1 MCCAICRRLAKL
13 LARIK
18 RMFLTAH
25 PDVFIGIDAP
35 DTNLRVARRL
45 HAAGIPTV
53 QYVSPQVWA
62 WRQGRARNMRESVD
76 LVLCLLPF
84 EKRFYDEHGIR
95 AEFVGHPL
103 ADAIP
108 ENIDRDLARRT
119 LGLDRHA
126 SVVALLPGSR
136 RGEVA
141 RLAADFAA
149 TARWLAAQR
158 PDMKFIAPMASAATR
173 QIFSRVLE
181 RDAPGVEVQLIDGQA
196 TLALSA
202 ANVVLVASGTASLE
216 AALCKRPMV
225 VVYRLG
231 ALTGWILTR
240 FNLVKS
246 KFFAQP
252 NLLAD
257 RRVVGEYFQDQ
268 IIPESI
274 GAELLMWL
282 DDTERRSDLEREF
295 ARIHAELTPW
305 CRHPSRAS
313 DSRTAERPPDC
324 GSIALVR
331 RIAGIDEAGRGPLAG
346 PVVAAAVILRPRRP
360 IEGVADSKSLSPEER
375 SRLSIEIRREA
386 LCFGIG
392 WADHV
397 EIDALNILQ
406 ATFLAMRRALL
417 AMTMT
422 PDHVLV
428 DGNQL
433 PNLNGLGKVL
443 TARAIID
450 GDVTEPAISA
460 ASILAK
466 TAQR

>member
-1 MCCAICRRLAKL
+1 MAASGSLPLRVGLVAGEASGDTLGADLIHALRRRAPNAQFFGVAGPKMQAAGCESWEPAESFAVMGLFDVLRDLPRLLRL
-13 LARIK
+13 LARIR
-18 RMFLTAH
+18 RMFLTAR

-35 DTNLRVARRL
+35 DTNLRLARSL

-62 WRQGRARNMRESVD
+62 WRQGRAHSMRKTLD

-108 ENIDRDLARRT
+108 ESIDREAARAV
-119 LGLDRHA
+119 LGLDPNS

-136 RGEVA
+136 RGEVG

-158 PDMKFIAPMASAATR
+158 PNLEFVAPMASAATR
-173 QIFSRVLE
+173 QIFSEVLLRE
-181 RDAPGVEVQLIDGQA
+181 APELKVRLIDGQA
-196 TLALSA
+196 TTALSA

-231 ALTGWILTR
+231 ALTGWLFTR
-240 FNLVKS
+240 LNLVKS

-257 RRVVGEYFQDQ
+257 KRVVGEYFQQQ
-268 IIPESI
+268 IVPESI

-282 DDTERRSDLEREF
+282 DDTEKRNALEAEF
-295 ARIHAELTPW
+295 SRIHADLKRGAGTRAAQAIVELLS
-305 CRHPSRAS
+305 SR
-313 DSRTAERPPDC
+313 RVK
-324 GSIALVR
+324 GS
-331 RIAGIDEAGRGPLAG
+331 
-346 PVVAAAVILRPRRP
+346 
-360 IEGVADSKSLSPEER
+360 
-375 SRLSIEIRREA
+375 
-386 LCFGIG
+386 FG
-392 WADHV
+392 
-397 EIDALNILQ
+397 
-406 ATFLAMRRALL
+406 
-417 AMTMT
+417 
-422 PDHVLV
+422 
-428 DGNQL
+428 
-433 PNLNGLGKVL
+433 
-443 TARAIID
+443 
-450 GDVTEPAISA
+450 
-460 ASILAK
+460 
-466 TAQR
+466 

>member
-1 MCCAICRRLAKL
+1 MPLPLRVGLLAGEASGDTLGADLIVALRLRAPDAKFFGVAGPKMLAVGCESWEPSESLAVMGLFDVLRDLPRLAKL

-18 RMFLTAH
+18 RMFLTEH

-108 ENIDRDLARRT
+108 ENIDRESARRA
-119 LGLDRHA
+119 LGLAAQA

-149 TARWLAAQR
+149 TARWLAMQR
-158 PDMKFIAPMASAATR
+158 PDLKFIAPMASAATR
-173 QIFSRVLE
+173 QIFSRVLK
-181 RDAPGVEVQLIDGQA
+181 RDAAGVEVQLIDGQA

-231 ALTGWILTR
+231 AMTAWLLTR

-295 ARIHAELTPW
+295 ARIHAELRRGAGT
-305 CRHPSRAS
+305 RAAQAILELLSARQTAVALPS
-313 DSRTAERPPDC
+313 
-324 GSIALVR
+324 
-331 RIAGIDEAGRGPLAG
+331 
-346 PVVAAAVILRPRRP
+346 
-360 IEGVADSKSLSPEER
+360 
-375 SRLSIEIRREA
+375 
-386 LCFGIG
+386 
-392 WADHV
+392 
-397 EIDALNILQ
+397 
-406 ATFLAMRRALL
+406 
-417 AMTMT
+417 
-422 PDHVLV
+422 
-428 DGNQL
+428 
-433 PNLNGLGKVL
+433 
-443 TARAIID
+443 
-450 GDVTEPAISA
+450 
-460 ASILAK
+460 
-466 TAQR
+466 

>member
-1 MCCAICRRLAKL
+1 MNAPAATRASTPLRVGLVAGEASGDTLGADLIHSLRRRAPDTQFFGVAGPKMQAAGCESWEPAESLAVMGLFDVLRDLPRLARL
-13 LARIK
+13 LARVK
-18 RMFLTAH
+18 RMFLTAR

-35 DTNLRVARRL
+35 DTNLRLARTL

-62 WRQGRARNMRESVD
+62 WRQGRARKIRDSVD

-108 ENIDRDLARRT
+108 QQIDREAARRA
-119 LGLDRHA
+119 LGLDQN
-126 SVVALLPGSR
+126 SSIVALLPGSR

-141 RLAADFAA
+141 RLGADFAA

-158 PDMKFIAPMASAATR
+158 PDLKFIAPMASAATR
-173 QIFSRVLE
+173 QIFSEVLR
-181 RDAPGVEVQLIDGQA
+181 RDAPGLDVLMIDGQA
-196 TLALSA
+196 TTALSA

-231 ALTGWILTR
+231 ALTGWVLTR
-240 FNLVKS
+240 LNLVKS

-257 RRVVGEYFQDQ
+257 QRVVGEYFQDQ

-282 DDTERRSDLEREF
+282 DDTERRSALEREF
-295 ARIHAELTPW
+295 SRIHADLRRGAGT
-305 CRHPSRAS
+305 RAAQAILDLLNTRSPSA
-313 DSRTAERPPDC
+313 
-324 GSIALVR
+324 
-331 RIAGIDEAGRGPLAG
+331 RGPL
-346 PVVAAAVILRPRRP
+346 R
-360 IEGVADSKSLSPEER
+360 
-375 SRLSIEIRREA
+375 
-386 LCFGIG
+386 
-392 WADHV
+392 
-397 EIDALNILQ
+397 
-406 ATFLAMRRALL
+406 
-417 AMTMT
+417 
-422 PDHVLV
+422 
-428 DGNQL
+428 
-433 PNLNGLGKVL
+433 
-443 TARAIID
+443 
-450 GDVTEPAISA
+450 
-460 ASILAK
+460 
-466 TAQR
+466 

>member
-1 MCCAICRRLAKL
+1 MPAPVSAPLRVGLVAGEASGDTLGADLIHSLRRRAPDTQFFGVAGPKMQAAGCESWEPAESLAVMGLFDVLRDLPRLARL

-18 RMFLTAH
+18 RMFLTAR

-35 DTNLRVARRL
+35 DTNLRLARSL

-62 WRQGRARNMRESVD
+62 WRQGRARKIGESVD

-84 EKRFYDEHGIR
+84 EKLFYDEHGIR

-108 ENIDRDLARRT
+108 ECIDREAARRA
-119 LGLDRHA
+119 LGLDLK
-126 SVVALLPGSR
+126 SSIVALLPGSR

-141 RLAADFAA
+141 RLGADFAA
-149 TARWLAAQR
+149 TARWMAAQR
-158 PDMKFIAPMASAATR
+158 PDLKFIAPMASAATR
-173 QIFSRVLE
+173 QIFSEVLK
-181 RDAPGVEVQLIDGQA
+181 RDAPALDVRLIDGQA
-196 TLALSA
+196 TTALSA

-231 ALTGWILTR
+231 TLTGWVLTR
-240 FNLVKS
+240 LNLVKS

-282 DDTERRSDLEREF
+282 DDTERRNALEREF
-295 ARIHAELTPW
+295 SRIHADLRRGAGT
-305 CRHPSRAS
+305 RAAQAILDLLSTRSPSERGS
-313 DSRTAERPPDC
+313 AE
-324 GSIALVR
+324 
-331 RIAGIDEAGRGPLAG
+331 
-346 PVVAAAVILRPRRP
+346 
-360 IEGVADSKSLSPEER
+360 
-375 SRLSIEIRREA
+375 
-386 LCFGIG
+386 
-392 WADHV
+392 
-397 EIDALNILQ
+397 
-406 ATFLAMRRALL
+406 
-417 AMTMT
+417 
-422 PDHVLV
+422 
-428 DGNQL
+428 
-433 PNLNGLGKVL
+433 
-443 TARAIID
+443 
-450 GDVTEPAISA
+450 
-460 ASILAK
+460 
-466 TAQR
+466 

>member
-1 MCCAICRRLAKL
+1 MPAPVSAPLRVGLVAGEASGDTLGADLIHSLRRRAPDTQFFGVAGPKMQAAGCESWEPAESLAVMGLFDVLRDLPRLARL

-18 RMFLTAH
+18 RMFLTAR

-35 DTNLRVARRL
+35 DTNLRLARTL

-62 WRQGRARNMRESVD
+62 WRQGRARKIRESVD

-108 ENIDRDLARRT
+108 QQIDREAARRA
-119 LGLDRHA
+119 LGLDLK
-126 SVVALLPGSR
+126 SSIVALLPGSR

-141 RLAADFAA
+141 RLGADFAA

-158 PDMKFIAPMASAATR
+158 PDLKFIAPMASAATR
-173 QIFSRVLE
+173 QIFSEVLK
-181 RDAPGVEVQLIDGQA
+181 RDAPALDVFLIDGQA
-196 TLALSA
+196 TTALSA

-231 ALTGWILTR
+231 ALTGWVLTR
-240 FNLVKS
+240 LNLVKS

-257 RRVVGEYFQDQ
+257 QRVVGEYFQDQ

-282 DDTERRSDLEREF
+282 DDTERRGALEREF
-295 ARIHAELTPW
+295 SRIHADLRRDAGT
-305 CRHPSRAS
+305 RAAQAILDLLNAGSPSPR
-313 DSRTAERPPDC
+313 
-324 GSIALVR
+324 GS
-331 RIAGIDEAGRGPLAG
+331 AG
-346 PVVAAAVILRPRRP
+346 
-360 IEGVADSKSLSPEER
+360 
-375 SRLSIEIRREA
+375 
-386 LCFGIG
+386 
-392 WADHV
+392 
-397 EIDALNILQ
+397 
-406 ATFLAMRRALL
+406 
-417 AMTMT
+417 
-422 PDHVLV
+422 
-428 DGNQL
+428 
-433 PNLNGLGKVL
+433 
-443 TARAIID
+443 
-450 GDVTEPAISA
+450 
-460 ASILAK
+460 
-466 TAQR
+466 

>member
-1 MCCAICRRLAKL
+1 MSIPLRVGLLAGEASGDTLGADLINALRRRAPDTKFFGVAGPKMQAAGCEVWEPAESLAVMGLFDVLRDLPRLAKL

-18 RMFLTAH
+18 RMFLTER

-35 DTNLRVARRL
+35 DTNLRVAPAL

-62 WRQGRARNMRESVD
+62 WRQGRVRRMRGSVD

-108 ENIDRDLARRT
+108 EIVDREAARRA
-119 LGLDRHA
+119 LGLEQE
-126 SVVALLPGSR
+126 SSIVALLPGSR
-136 RGEVA
+136 RGELA

-149 TARWLAAQR
+149 TARWLAGRR
-158 PDMKFIAPMASAATR
+158 PALQFIAPLASAATR
-173 QIFSRVLE
+173 QIFSQALKQNAPEVRVH
-181 RDAPGVEVQLIDGQA
+181 LIDGQA
-196 TLALSA
+196 TTALSA

-231 ALTGWILTR
+231 ALTGWVLTH
-240 FNLVKS
+240 FDLVKS

-268 IIPESI
+268 IIPEAI

-282 DDTERRSDLEREF
+282 DDTERRNALEREF
-295 ARIHAELTPW
+295 ARIHADLRRGAGT
-305 CRHPSRAS
+305 RA
-313 DSRTAERPPDC
+313 AQ
-324 GSIALVR
+324 A
-331 RIAGIDEAGRGPLAG
+331 
-346 PVVAAAVILRPRRP
+346 IL
-360 IEGVADSKSLSPEER
+360 DLLR
-375 SRLSIEIRREA
+375 SRLPAAA
-386 LCFGIG
+386 L
-392 WADHV
+392 
-397 EIDALNILQ
+397 
-406 ATFLAMRRALL
+406 
-417 AMTMT
+417 
-422 PDHVLV
+422 P
-428 DGNQL
+428 
-433 PNLNGLGKVL
+433 P
-443 TARAIID
+443 
-450 GDVTEPAISA
+450 
-460 ASILAK
+460 
-466 TAQR
+466 

>member
-1 MCCAICRRLAKL
+1 MPVALRVGLLAGEASGDTLGADLIMALRQCAPEAKFFGVAGPKMQAAGCECWEPAESLAVMGLFDVLRDLPRLIKL

-18 RMFLTAH
+18 RMFLTER

-62 WRQGRARNMRESVD
+62 WRQGRARNMRKSVD

-108 ENIDRDLARRT
+108 ENVDRELARRT
-119 LGLDRHA
+119 LGLEAQA

-158 PDMKFIAPMASAATR
+158 PNLKFIAPMASAATR
-173 QIFSRVLE
+173 QIFSRVLK
-181 RDAPGVEVQLIDGQA
+181 RDAPDLEVQLLEGQA

-231 ALTGWILTR
+231 ALTGWILTH

-282 DDTERRSDLEREF
+282 DDTERRSALEAEF
-295 ARIHAELTPW
+295 ARIHSDLRRGAGTRAAQAILELLST
-305 CRHPSRAS
+305 RQTAVAS
-313 DSRTAERPPDC
+313 PP
-324 GSIALVR
+324 
-331 RIAGIDEAGRGPLAG
+331 
-346 PVVAAAVILRPRRP
+346 
-360 IEGVADSKSLSPEER
+360 
-375 SRLSIEIRREA
+375 
-386 LCFGIG
+386 
-392 WADHV
+392 
-397 EIDALNILQ
+397 
-406 ATFLAMRRALL
+406 
-417 AMTMT
+417 
-422 PDHVLV
+422 
-428 DGNQL
+428 
-433 PNLNGLGKVL
+433 
-443 TARAIID
+443 
-450 GDVTEPAISA
+450 
-460 ASILAK
+460 
-466 TAQR
+466 